1 MLKLRRCSALQK
13 KPSPLH
19 GVRVLVTRAPD
30 QSVHLVRLL
39 EEQGAHVAVVPL
51 IRIGPPP
58 NERELQHAVDAAD
71 AYDWLVFTSAA
82 GVDAFARRLR
92 HPLKQAQSIAVVGAA
107 TGRALTESLDRKADL
122 IPEIYSSSA
131 LADAIVRHTKTP
143 QSILVVAA
151 QDASP
156 VLAAK
161 LRSAGHRVTKVDA
174 YTTVENVPADLESHI
189 SGSDVITLAS
199 PSAVRALV
207 RGLGEDLAAAKLRG
221 KLVACIGP
229 ITLFEARERG
239 LHVEVTP
246 ESATFP
252 ALVDALCRYYST
264 PQV

>member
-1 MLKLRRCSALQK
+1 
-13 KPSPLH
+13 
-19 GVRVLVTRAPD
+19 VLVTRAPD
-30 QSVHLVRLL
+30 QSAHLVRLL
-39 EEQGAHVAVVPL
+39 EEQGAHVALAPL

-58 NERELQHAVDAAD
+58 HELELQHAVDNAD

-82 GVDAFARRLR
+82 SVDAFARRR
-92 HPLKQAQSIAVVGAA
+92 HHPLKPEQRIAVVGPA
-107 TGRALTESLDRKADL
+107 TGRALADILDRKADL
-122 IPEIYSSSA
+122 TPEVYSSSA
-131 LADAIVRHTKTP
+131 LGDALARYLKAP

-156 VLAAK
+156 VLVAK

-174 YTTVENVPADLESHI
+174 YTTVENVLTDLESLV

-221 KLVACIGP
+221 KLLACIGP

-246 ESATFP
+246 DSATLP
-252 ALVDALCRYYST
+252 ALVDAICRYYST
-264 PQV
+264 PQL